1 VRALRRSGAAVVAAL
16 RATPA
21 VLAAM
26 SVSRF
31 TLGTPF
37 APELIAQQI
46 FSLVTPQIFTVLI
59 RLLRERG
66 TPVAS

>member
-1 VRALRRSGAAVVAAL
+1 MRALRRSGAAVFAAL
-16 RATPA
+16 CATL
-21 VLAAM
+21 VMLAAM